1 MFLGQVGSELFAQAN
16 TSAMYPNSLGM
27 ICMETKLIF
36 VYLKMPKEHRNIT
49 FPLRT
54 EGKIHY
60 TRPFD
65 MMKAED
71 RAEVCEF
78 LYWLGCVQNR
88 YGSKLFG

>member
-1 MFLGQVGSELFAQAN
+1 MLFYLLFRYTKQIFLIKTLLYFN
-16 TSAMYPNSLGM
+16 TFQTLQ
-27 ICMETKLIF
+27 LIF
-36 VYLKMPKEHRNIT
+36 LYLKMPKEHRNIT

-60 TRPFD
+60 TRPVD

>member
-1 MFLGQVGSELFAQAN
+1 
-16 TSAMYPNSLGM
+16 
-27 ICMETKLIF
+27 
-36 VYLKMPKEHRNIT
+36 MPKEHPNIT

-65 MMKAED
+65 MMNAED
-71 RAEVCEF
+71 RAEVGEF